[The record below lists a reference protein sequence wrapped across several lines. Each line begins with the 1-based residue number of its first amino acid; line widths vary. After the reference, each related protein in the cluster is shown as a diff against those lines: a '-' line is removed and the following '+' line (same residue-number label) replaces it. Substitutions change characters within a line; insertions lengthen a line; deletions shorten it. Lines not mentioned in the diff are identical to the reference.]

1 MFSRGR
7 KSHDMNPNFHKYR
20 HHLQNLE
27 LSEEDE
33 VELMRA
39 LWLILEG
46 FADRAFDPEARAFGM
61 ATPTREFPI
70 GPPKGVELSGRIHR
84 HNRLKIDF
92 SDTSR
97 AKDTNEK

>member
-1 MFSRGR
+1 
-7 KSHDMNPNFHKYR
+7 MNPNFQKYR

-33 VELMRA
+33 DELMQA

-46 FADRAFDPEARAFGM
+46 FADRAFDPGTPAFGVGPPM
-61 ATPTREFPI
+61 REFPNR
-70 GPPKGVELSGRIHR
+70 PPNGVELNGRIHG

-97 AKDTNEK
+97 GKDTNET

>member
-1 MFSRGR
+1 
-7 KSHDMNPNFHKYR
+7 MNPNFQKYS

-33 VELMRA
+33 AELMQAVWR
-39 LWLILEG
+39 ILEG

-61 ATPTREFPI
+61 ASATREFPNR
-70 GPPKGVELSGRIHR
+70 PPKGVELSGRIHG

-97 AKDTNEK
+97 GKDPNES